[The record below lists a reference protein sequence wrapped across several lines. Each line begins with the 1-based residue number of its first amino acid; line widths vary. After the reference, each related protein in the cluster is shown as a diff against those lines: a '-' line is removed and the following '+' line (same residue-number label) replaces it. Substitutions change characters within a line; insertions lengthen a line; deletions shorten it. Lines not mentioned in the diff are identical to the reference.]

1 MISPCL
7 PCLEGHGCPGS
18 QPFLCPG
25 LPHPHLRSCQSFP
38 DTRSRLHLC
47 FGPNHTQCHVL
58 VCHTYPWGQE
68 TCYPLSLRVRL
79 CLTFPW
85 GQEAWCPQSLRVCL
99 CLGASVFHLY
109 SEQLLTQRI
118 SRSFELCLT
127 SGKGSAR

>member
-1 MISPCL
+1 M
-7 PCLEGHGCPGS
+7 
-18 QPFLCPG
+18 
-25 LPHPHLRSCQSFP
+25 
-38 DTRSRLHLC
+38 
-47 FGPNHTQCHVL
+47 L

-68 TCYPLSLRVRL
+68 AWCHWSLRVRL
-79 CLTFPW
+79 CLTFPWGQEAWYPVSLRVRLCLTYPW